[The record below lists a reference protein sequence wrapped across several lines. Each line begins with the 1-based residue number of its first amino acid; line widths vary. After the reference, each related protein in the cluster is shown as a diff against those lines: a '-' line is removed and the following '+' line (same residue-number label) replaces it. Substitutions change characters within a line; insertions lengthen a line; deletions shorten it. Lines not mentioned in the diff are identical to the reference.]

1 MKLSILLIALC
12 FCLITFGGKPSPLSA
27 YSSQWNYPMFE
38 KANTA
43 ADVDYLNNDEKEFI
57 YILNLARMNPF
68 LFSETVLKP
77 YAQKNGYTFPIV
89 NMMDKLKYSRP
100 ANVLLPHPIFK
111 NDLNNWIDSIK
122 IYENSNPKLA
132 FQKTALKNTVYLIS
146 PTTNMVDLFCK
157 MIADTNAGV
166 HSIRNLVLS
175 PNNSISVST
184 KKGQYLITAV
194 YFDERTPDQL
204 QDYLNQ
210 KENDRIKEKIK
221 NRKYISFFDCPE
233 DSVLNYY
240 IKDQKLDIKNAV
252 FLSTT
257 SFDSITKRLRDSGLN
272 INIQEKAAN
281 IEISKSIPKKKN
293 GSIKYSYFT
302 WSYSNSNE
310 FTGDYDT
317 ENPFHYFTFNRSIPD
332 SIGEQINVIFKEIKT
347 PPLIPPFHI
356 DSIGV
361 TPPEI
366 DYDKVDHYSKS
377 VGTFPIKQMAITL
390 TKPWKTEAEK
400 VRAIFKWMDYNIKY
414 DYQGLETGKWTTE
427 PVEVLTKKVAVC
439 QGYSELFSALC
450 DAIGIRNKLIVGV
463 AKKSANDFP
472 GHAWNAVCINKK
484 WYLID
489 VTWGEGYYLKS
500 PSYFYS
506 DHFPNQNRWT
516 LFPEFHSFKEFKTNN

>member
-1 MKLSILLIALC
+1 LKSVKL
-12 FCLITFGGKPSPLSA
+12 
-27 YSSQWNYPMFE
+27 
-38 KANTA
+38 
-43 ADVDYLNNDEKEFI
+43 
-57 YILNLARMNPF
+57 F
-68 LFSETVLKP
+68 L
-77 YAQKNGYTFPIV
+77 
-89 NMMDKLKYSRP
+89 
-100 ANVLLPHPIFK
+100 
-111 NDLNNWIDSIK
+111 
-122 IYENSNPKLA
+122 
-132 FQKTALKNTVYLIS
+132 
-146 PTTNMVDLFCK
+146 
-157 MIADTNAGV
+157 
-166 HSIRNLVLS
+166 
-175 PNNSISVST
+175 
-184 KKGQYLITAV
+184 
-194 YFDERTPDQL
+194 
-204 QDYLNQ
+204 
-210 KENDRIKEKIK
+210 
-221 NRKYISFFDCPE
+221 
-233 DSVLNYY
+233 
-240 IKDQKLDIKNAV
+240 
-252 FLSTT
+252 
-257 SFDSITKRLRDSGLN
+257 
-272 INIQEKAAN
+272 
-281 IEISKSIPKKKN
+281 KKN

-302 WSYSNSNE
+302 WSYTNSNE

-317 ENPFHYFTFNRSIPD
+317 EKPFHYYTFNRSIPD
-332 SIGEQINVIFKEIKT
+332 SIGEHINVVFKEIKT
-347 PPLIPPFHI
+347 PPLIPPFSI

-366 DYDKVDHYSKS
+366 DYDKIDHYSKS
-377 VGTFPIKQMAITL
+377 IGSFPIKQLAIAL
-390 TKPWKTEAEK
+390 TNPWKTEAEK